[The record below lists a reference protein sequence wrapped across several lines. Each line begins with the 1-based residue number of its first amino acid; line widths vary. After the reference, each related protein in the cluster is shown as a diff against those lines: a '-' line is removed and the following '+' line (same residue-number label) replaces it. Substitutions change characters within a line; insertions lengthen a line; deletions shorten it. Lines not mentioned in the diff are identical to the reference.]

1 MSVLLFVLMA
11 SMQQAPAT
19 APAPTTAATPAA
31 APAPRRTAPA
41 PAATASVQ
49 VRVTDRSGKPA
60 NGVRVSAEGPSS
72 RDGETDARGLVTL
85 QTVTPGAYR
94 MRASGDGF
102 ITLEKEV
109 AVKAGGT
116 TPPVEF
122 ALSAAPPPPPA
133 PEPPP
138 PPAPEPPPAPVA
150 TPNIMPG
157 QPRVLSLLDLA
168 EKSLGGRDA
177 VRHVP
182 IGCSGQGNA
191 ELLVVRDSAQFPARA
206 DADSTLY
213 VVAGE
218 VTLQLA
224 GKEQDL
230 APGWFSIVPR
240 GSSHSVSRKGKNP
253 AILLLIASGPACA
266 PQSASR

>member
-1 MSVLLFVLMA
+1 M
-11 SMQQAPAT
+11 
-19 APAPTTAATPAA
+19 
-31 APAPRRTAPA
+31 
-41 PAATASVQ
+41 
-49 VRVTDRSGKPA
+49 
-60 NGVRVSAEGPSS
+60 SAEGPSS
-72 RDGETDARGLVTL
+72 RDGETDGRGMVTL

-109 AVKAGGT
+109 AVKAGAT
-116 TPPVEF
+116 APPVEF
-122 ALSAAPPPPPA
+122 ALSAAPPPPKA

-138 PPAPEPPPAPVA
+138 PPKAELPPAPVA
-150 TPNIMPG
+150 SPNIMPG

-177 VRHVP
+177 VRRVP

-206 DADSTLY
+206 DADATIY

-224 GKEQDL
+224 GKDQDL
-230 APGWFSIVPR
+230 SPGWFSIVPR
-240 GSSHSVSRKGKNP
+240 GSSHGVSRKGKNP
-253 AILLLIASGPACA
+253 AILLSIASGPTCA

>member
-1 MSVLLFVLMA
+1 MNLLLFVLMA
-11 SMQQAPAT
+11 SMQQAPAA
-19 APAPTTAATPAA
+19 APPAA
-31 APAPRRTAPA
+31 SAPRRTAPA
-41 PAATASVQ
+41 PAPTASVQ
-49 VRVTDRSGKPA
+49 VRVTDRSGGPA
-60 NGVRVSAEGPSS
+60 EGVRVSAEGPSS
-72 RDGETDARGLVTL
+72 RDGETDARGMVTL

-109 AVKAGGT
+109 AVKAGA

-122 ALSAAPPPPPA
+122 ALSAAPPPPKA

-138 PPAPEPPPAPVA
+138 PPKPEPLPAPV
-150 TPNIMPG
+150 TSSNIMPG

-182 IGCSGQGNA
+182 IGCSGQGTA

-206 DADSTLY
+206 DTDATLY

-218 VTLQLA
+218 VTLQLG
-224 GKEQDL
+224 GKDQDM

-240 GSSHSVSRKGKNP
+240 GSSHSVARKGKNP
-253 AILLLIASGPACA
+253 AILLLIASGPTCA